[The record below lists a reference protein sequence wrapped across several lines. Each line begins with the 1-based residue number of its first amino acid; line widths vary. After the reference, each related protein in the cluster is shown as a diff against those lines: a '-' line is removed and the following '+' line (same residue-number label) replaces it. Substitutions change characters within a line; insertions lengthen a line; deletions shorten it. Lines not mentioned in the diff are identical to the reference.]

1 MPGQFEAAFNSRT
14 DLEQYRQNALT
25 LFALE
30 MRFRLEDVHTVA
42 ATALTDSPD
51 DKKCDLVYVDEESGD
66 IVVAQGYMSLDS
78 TRPAA
83 KSNKASDLNTAAAW
97 LFGRDQADLPESLR
111 PAAGEISAALQANT
125 IRLVQFWFV
134 HNLPE
139 SHNVRDELRT
149 VESTVR
155 NSIAGAF
162 AGIDLPEISAIEV
175 GRETLDQWYQ
185 SLQNPILVNDS
196 FEVDVPGGYPIAGAD
211 WEAFATTIPARWL
224 YEIYKEYKSN
234 LFSANIRGYLGSRR
248 SSSNINHGIKS
259 SAQDEP
265 GHFWVFNN
273 GLTALV
279 HDFKVTDPHPSP
291 DGLVHSK
298 IAFTG
303 LSIVNGAQ
311 TTGAIGS
318 LGEAPADSAFV
329 QARFVKCTNY
339 TTLKN
344 IIRNNNS
351 QNRIEVTDF
360 RSRDPVQE
368 RLRTAFG
375 AIPGCQYTGGRRG
388 GHEDVIRRPPD
399 LLPAETCTQALAAFH
414 GDPEVAYHQKTEIW
428 NSNNLYDRY
437 FSEKTTA
444 EHILFCYS
452 LLRAIEIKKLALT
465 RRRNDGGA

>member
-1 MPGQFEAAFNSRT
+1 M
-14 DLEQYRQNALT
+14 
-25 LFALE
+25 
-30 MRFRLEDVHTVA
+30 
-42 ATALTDSPD
+42 
-51 DKKCDLVYVDEESGD
+51 
-66 IVVAQGYMSLDS
+66 
-78 TRPAA
+78 
-83 KSNKASDLNTAAAW
+83 
-97 LFGRDQADLPESLR
+97 
-111 PAAGEISAALQANT
+111 
-125 IRLVQFWFV
+125 
-134 HNLPE
+134 
-139 SHNVRDELRT
+139 
-149 VESTVR
+149 
-155 NSIAGAF
+155 
-162 AGIDLPEISAIEV
+162 
-175 GRETLDQWYQ
+175 
-185 SLQNPILVNDS
+185 
-196 FEVDVPGGYPIAGAD
+196 
-211 WEAFATTIPARWL
+211 
-224 YEIYKEYKSN
+224 
-234 LFSANIRGYLGSRR
+234 
-248 SSSNINHGIKS
+248 
-259 SAQDEP
+259 
-265 GHFWVFNN
+265 
-273 GLTALV
+273 
-279 HDFKVTDPHPSP
+279 TDPHPSP
-291 DGLVHSK
+291 DGSVSSK

-318 LGEAPADSAFV
+318 LGEAPSDSAFV

-428 NSNNLYDRY
+428 NSNKLYDRY

-452 LLRAIEIKKLALT
+452 LLRHDRDQEASTHPTPEQRRGSDLPGDRAAGFPQPARQPPTVRLRDSSVDRVIPEPGRPQSLAPVL
-465 RRRNDGGA
+465 RRRYFSPGCSGILESHRGLDHLVLYAPLPRYEEWPEEPGGDPEGDLNLQ